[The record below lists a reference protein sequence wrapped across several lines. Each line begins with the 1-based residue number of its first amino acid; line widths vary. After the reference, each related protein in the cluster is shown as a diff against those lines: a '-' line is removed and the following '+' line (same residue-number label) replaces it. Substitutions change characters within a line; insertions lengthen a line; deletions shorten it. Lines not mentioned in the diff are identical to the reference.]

1 LKLKCA
7 HLANAIQVG
16 DKLEKFFS
24 NTEGNGKLAY
34 DLTLDGNVLN
44 IQRKDK
50 PQYKAFTT
58 IFNVIGG
65 EFEDNKGAMGI
76 DASNKTK
83 SVKTA

>member
-1 LKLKCA
+1 MKLKCA

-34 DLTLDGNVLN
+34 ELTLENNILH

-65 EFEDNKGAMGI
+65 EFEDNKAAVGS
-76 DASNKTK
+76 DAGNKTK
-83 SVKTA
+83 SIKTA